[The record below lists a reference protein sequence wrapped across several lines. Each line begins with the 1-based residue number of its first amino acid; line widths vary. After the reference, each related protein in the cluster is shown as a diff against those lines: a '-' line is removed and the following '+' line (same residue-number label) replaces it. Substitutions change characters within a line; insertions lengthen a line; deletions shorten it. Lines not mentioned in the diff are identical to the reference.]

1 MLAVATDDPTL
12 RQAAREDGQP
22 LLRLGAVGYSR
33 LAFRR
38 DPIDPARDGGGRES
52 APAAPGGHCQ

>member
-12 RQAAREDGQP
+12 RQAALEEGERC
-22 LLRLGAVGYSR
+22 LGRAPVGYSR

-38 DPIDPARDGGGRES
+38 DV
-52 APAAPGGHCQ
+52 H